1 MELSFRGRNLRV
13 TKALKDY
20 VRGKMAKIERH
31 LNDIIRGEI
40 ELVYETNPSISDNH
54 RAEITLYTKG
64 PLIRAVA
71 SSSNMYASID
81 LTIDKLEKQ
90 IDKYKGKIYSSR
102 NRHRE
107 KFPETLKQKR
117 RNKKAPSVVKR
128 KQFVVKPMSLEEA
141 ILQMELL
148 QHDFFIF
155 ANADTETLNVLY
167 RRKDNTYGL
176 IEAIPG

>member
-1 MELSFRGRNLRV
+1 MELYFRGRNLKV
-13 TKALKDY
+13 TEALKDY
-20 VRGKMAKIERH
+20 VRKKIAKIERH
-31 LNDIIRGEI
+31 LSDIMRCEV

-54 RAEITLYTKG
+54 RAEITLHTKG

-81 LTIDKLEKQ
+81 LTLDKLEKQ
-90 IDKYKGKIYSSR
+90 VDKYKGKIYSSR
-102 NRHRE
+102 NKHRE
-107 KFPETLKQKR
+107 KLGRGR
-117 RNKKAPSVVKR
+117 RGRGGKKAPWVVKK
-128 KQFVVKPMSLEEA
+128 KQFVVKPMSVEEA

-176 IEAIPG
+176 IEAVSG

>member
-1 MELSFRGRNLRV
+1 MELSFRGRNLKV

-20 VRGKMAKIERH
+20 VREKMAKIERH
-31 LNDIIRGEI
+31 LSDIIRCEV

-54 RAEITLYTKG
+54 RAEITLHTKG

-81 LTIDKLEKQ
+81 LTLDKLEKQ

-102 NRHRE
+102 NKHRGKLGRGRRGRGE
-107 KFPETLKQKR
+107 KKTSP
-117 RNKKAPSVVKR
+117 VVKK
-128 KQFVVKPMSLEEA
+128 KQFVVKPMSVEEA

-176 IEAIPG
+176 IEAVPG